1 MPDKPTSPKPVIA
14 DAKTPVQ
21 LVSGKPV
28 TSTTAK
34 LLVAAMPA
42 GTYTFQLEVTDSLGA
57 SSRATVTV
65 KVQG

>member
-1 MPDKPTSPKPVIA
+1 MPDKSSSSDPVIT
-14 DAKTPVQ
+14 DATTPVQ

-57 SSRATVTV
+57 SSQATVTV